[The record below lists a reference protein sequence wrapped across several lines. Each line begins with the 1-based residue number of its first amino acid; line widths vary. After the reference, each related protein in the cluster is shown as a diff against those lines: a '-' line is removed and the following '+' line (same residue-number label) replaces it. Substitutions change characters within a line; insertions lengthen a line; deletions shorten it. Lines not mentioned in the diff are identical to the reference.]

1 MWKPGTKGPGVQQ
14 ERTSDE
20 ASDIVVVNRFKH
32 LPLTIQRQK
41 LPIFRNRSHILYLLE
56 HYRTLILVGETGCGK
71 TTQVRLNLMAAIHWT
86 REALIFAKQIPQYL
100 FEAGWA
106 AGERLVVC
114 TQPRRVAVQTV
125 SARVAEEVK
134 QLLLFLCLRPCF
146 DIFPGRCLITLLTS
160 KSCRWG

>member
-1 MWKPGTKGPGVQQ
+1 MWKPGTKGPWIQ

-20 ASDIVVVNRFKH
+20 ASDLVVVNKFKH

-56 HYRTLILVGETGCGK
+56 NYRTLILVGETGCGK
-71 TTQVRLNLMAAIHWT
+71 TTQVLESCIWFIESHRHLMIVI
-86 REALIFAKQIPQYL
+86 LQIPQYL

-106 AGERLVVC
+106 AGDRVIAC

-125 SARVAEEVK
+125 SIRVAEEV
-134 QLLLFLCLRPCF
+134 RPM
-146 DIFPGRCLITLLTS
+146 TS
-160 KSCRWG
+160 